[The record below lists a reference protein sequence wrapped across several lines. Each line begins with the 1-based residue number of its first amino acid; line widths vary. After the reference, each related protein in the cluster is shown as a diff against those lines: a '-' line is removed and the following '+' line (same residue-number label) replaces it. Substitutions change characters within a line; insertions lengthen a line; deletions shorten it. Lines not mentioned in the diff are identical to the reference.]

1 MAVRTAN
8 FISSFLQVVNPNEV
22 FPGTRIV
29 DKPLNEDQ
37 MIGEALAIVMGNT
50 KVWSAGIYFDANQF
64 TNRSYFAP
72 FAYNKEFNTRK
83 FEVEDLARLNTSNN
97 ICTPTSPGSS
107 RSSPDGETSMTTWRS
122 TGSRCSSDPEVEEEI
137 SPSLVTV
144 SMMTSTSDAMN
155 TSPSITGKSEAQ
167 LYGR

>member
-1 MAVRTAN
+1 MAIRTAN

-72 FAYNKEFNTRK
+72 FAYKKEFNTRK
-83 FEVEDLARLNTSNN
+83 FEVEDLARLNTSEHLYANKPWFKQIKSRWGN
-97 ICTPTSPGSS
+97 FYDNLEKHWLKMFFRS
-107 RSSPDGETSMTTWRS
+107 RSGGRDQSKFGDSIYLRRYEHF
-122 TGSRCSSDPEVEEEI
+122 PE
-137 SPSLVTV
+137 
-144 SMMTSTSDAMN
+144 
-155 TSPSITGKSEAQ
+155 
-167 LYGR
+167 YYR